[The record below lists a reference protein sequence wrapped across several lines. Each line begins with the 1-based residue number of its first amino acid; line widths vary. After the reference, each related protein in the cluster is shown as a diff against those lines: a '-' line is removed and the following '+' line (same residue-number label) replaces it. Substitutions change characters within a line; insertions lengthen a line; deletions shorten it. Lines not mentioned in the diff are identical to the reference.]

1 MYWYKPKKCYMTYSV
16 DDYNKLSSW
25 IMAGCDMNNMPF
37 SGETPNS
44 ELEFELLFE
53 NATFEVMQT
62 VGERNRNEEIKERQ
76 KQGRALTKK
85 SKDREEIMKHLFS
98 ENQHFTYKQLLEWG
112 ISRGRITTMKKN
124 RIIVE
129 IGAEYMLIYE

>member
-1 MYWYKPKKCYMTYSV
+1 MESRLKAMYWYKPKKCYMTYSL

-25 IMAGCDMNNMPF
+25 IMAGCDMDNMPF

-62 VGERNRNEEIKERQ
+62 VGERNRNKEIKERQ

-85 SKDREEIMKHLFS
+85 RKDREGLDMSNPLYHQILCIC
-98 ENQHFTYKQLLEWG
+98 QLKLWC
-112 ISRGRITTMKKN
+112 
-124 RIIVE
+124 
-129 IGAEYMLIYE
+129 IYLPSFVMSIE

>member
-1 MYWYKPKKCYMTYSV
+1 
-16 DDYNKLSSW
+16 
-25 IMAGCDMNNMPF
+25 
-37 SGETPNS
+37 
-44 ELEFELLFE
+44 
-53 NATFEVMQT
+53 MQT

-129 IGAEYMLIYE
+129 IGAEYMLIHE